1 MDFSHEDV
9 SIVIK
14 ENEDEL
20 IMRNQFLLSQLEEA
34 NEKIRRL
41 VNPILLRKLTAS
53 LVTKLT
59 FGL

>member
-41 VNPILLRKLTAS
+41 VNPIFLHKLTAAF
-53 LVTKLT
+53 VTMLT
-59 FGL
+59 FDF